1 MFLPTTRKN
10 LLLILFLVCTLSLL
24 SQKAPKDSTKAA
36 TKKGLKALEDFLDEN
51 TTSDEGL
58 FTVYKKGSD
67 YFFEIP
73 DSLLEREILVISRIA
88 GTIEGFNFG
97 GAGMKARGQ
106 QVWRWQKKD
115 EKLLLRSVSFDN
127 VADEDQPI
135 YQSVRNNN
143 FEPIIMTFKQEAW
156 GKDSAAYIIKVNELF
171 ESDVAMIGP
180 LRASQRRTFKVKG
193 LDKKRSLINYMKS
206 FPLNTE
212 VRHILTYR
220 ADEPPSNRLTNTL
233 SIEMNQSMI
242 LLPKEPMMPRVYDP
256 RVGFFSVQ
264 QTDYGRDAQ
273 KAERRRYITRWRL
286 EPKDPEAF
294 ARGEL
299 VEPKKPIVYYIDP
312 ATPERWRK
320 YIKQGVDDWEIAFR
334 EAGFKNAI
342 RGEYPP
348 SSEEDPDWSPE
359 DVRYS
364 VIRYT
369 ANPIQ
374 NAQGPHVHD
383 PRSGEIIESD
393 IIWYHNVMNLL
404 RNWFFIQTAAV
415 NPDAR
420 KVKFKDEIMGELI
433 RFVSAHEVG
442 HTLGFPHN
450 MGSSFAYPTDSMRSP
465 SFTKRMGTAPSI
477 MDYARFNYIAQPG
490 DNAALYPK
498 IGVYDKWSV
507 KWGYTPIPNAQ
518 TPDEEK
524 ETLHNWIREH
534 EGDLLYWYGPQTFN
548 PIDPRSQTEDLSND
562 AIKAS
567 TYGVENLKR
576 IVPNLIE
583 WTEEIGKG
591 YDDLEELYGQVVS
604 QWGRYQGHVK
614 SNIGGIYETR
624 KTYDQDGVVYERVP
638 KPRQQEAMG
647 WLQREVFSTPQW
659 LIEEDVLARIEGTGS
674 MERIRRFQTRTLSQ
688 LLDFGRLARLIE
700 GEAMQGRQTYTTLNM
715 LNDLRRGIWSELS
728 TRSTVDPFRRNL
740 QRAYVERMEY
750 LMTQEQNLPSNSF
763 ISQFYTRVDVSQSD
777 IRPLVRGQLKTL
789 LKDVQKAAKVNSDE
803 VTKYHLE
810 DVAMRIAMVLGEK
823 K

>member
-1 MFLPTTRKN
+1 M
-10 LLLILFLVCTLSLL
+10 
-24 SQKAPKDSTKAA
+24 
-36 TKKGLKALEDFLDEN
+36 EDFLDDEA
-51 TTSDEGL
+51 TSDEGL
-58 FTVYKKGSD
+58 FTIHKMGGNY
-67 YFFEIP
+67 YFEIP
-73 DSLLEREILVISRIA
+73 DSLLEREILVVSRIA

-106 QVWRWQKKD
+106 QVWRWQKKED
-115 EKLLLRSVSFDN
+115 KLMLRSVSFDN

-156 GKDSAAYIIKVNELF
+156 GKDSTSYIVKMNDLF

-180 LRASQRRTFKVKG
+180 LRASQRRSFKVKG
-193 LDKKRSLINYMKS
+193 LDKKRSFINHMKS

-212 VRHILTYR
+212 VRHILTYN
-220 ADEPPSNRLTNTL
+220 ADELPSNRLTNTL
-233 SIEMNQSMI
+233 SIEMNQSMV
-242 LLPKEPMMPRVYDP
+242 LLPKEPMMPRIYDP
-256 RVGFFSVQ
+256 RVGYFSVQ
-264 QTDYGRDAQ
+264 QTDYGRDVQ

-312 ATPERWRK
+312 ATPEKWRK
-320 YIKQGVDDWEIAFR
+320 YIKQGVDDWEVAFR

-348 SSEEDPDWSPE
+348 SPEEDPDWSPE

-420 KVKFKDEIMGELI
+420 KVKFDDEIMGELI

-450 MGSSFAYPTDSMRSP
+450 MGASSAYPTDSLRSP
-465 SFTKRMGTAPSI
+465 SFTERMGTAPSI

-498 IGVYDKWSV
+498 IGIYDKWVV
-507 KWGYTPIPNAQ
+507 KWGYSPLPGANS
-518 TPDEEK
+518 PDEEK
-524 ETLHNWIREH
+524 DTLHNWIKEH
-534 EGDLLYWYGPQTFN
+534 EGDPLYWYGRQTFN
-548 PIDPRSQTEDLSND
+548 PIDPRAQTEDLSND
-562 AIKAS
+562 AVKAS

-583 WTEEIGKG
+583 WTEEMGKN
-591 YDDLEELYGQVVS
+591 YDDLEELYGQVVN

-614 SNIGGIYETR
+614 SNVGGIYETH
-624 KTYDQDGVVYERVP
+624 KTYDQEGAVYELVP

-659 LIEEDVLARIEGTGS
+659 LIEQNVLKRIEGTGS
-674 MERIRRFQTRTLSQ
+674 MERIRRFQSRTLSQ
-688 LLDFGRLARLIE
+688 LLDFGRLARLLE
-700 GEAMQGRQTYTTLNM
+700 GEAMQGAQTYTALNM
-715 LNDLRRGIWSELS
+715 LDDLRQGIWSELNS
-728 TRSTVDPFRRNL
+728 RSAIDPFRRNL

-750 LMTQEQNLPSNSF
+750 LMTEEQNFPPGSF
-763 ISQFYTRVDVSQSD
+763 FSQFVTQVDVSQSD

-789 LKDVQKAAKVNSDE
+789 LKDTQKAAKVSSDKL
-803 VTKYHLE
+803 TKYHLE
-810 DVAMRIAMVLGEK
+810 DVVERIEKVLGEK
-823 K
+823 KG